1 MQDRCTVPSADRLG
15 PLMTNNFRVFNLT
28 LHVWIKHRQAQKAV
42 DNCAAAWVDPR
53 TIRQLTLAE
62 AIAARNEEAKRREP
76 LPYAEIPGLIY
87 EPGASRAASNRQE
100 LALAAQATQFFEQ
113 ALAE

>member
-1 MQDRCTVPSADRLG
+1 MASHV
-15 PLMTNNFRVFNLT
+15 RVINLT
-28 LHVWIKHRQAQKAV
+28 RGFRLKLNQAERAV
-42 DNCAAAWVDPR
+42 EACAAAWVEYGVSLRD
-53 TIRQLTLAE
+53 LTLAE

-100 LALAAQATQFFEQ
+100 LALAAQANQFFEQ